1 MTAIAR
7 AGGRASR
14 EHTRVPRRAANRRG
28 GLKRMHARPVT
39 VVHSRNGEE
48 AKGER
53 DEKRMG
59 RKANERVLAYTGSHR
74 GRNGMPRSCP
84 VIPRARAH

>member
-1 MTAIAR
+1 M
-7 AGGRASR
+7 
-14 EHTRVPRRAANRRG
+14 
-28 GLKRMHARPVT
+28 T

-59 RKANERVLAYTGSHR
+59 RKAKERVLAYTGSHR

>member
-1 MTAIAR
+1 
-7 AGGRASR
+7 
-14 EHTRVPRRAANRRG
+14 
-28 GLKRMHARPVT
+28 MHARPVT

-53 DEKRMG
+53 DEKRKG

-84 VIPRARAH
+84 IIPRARAH